1 MRHGRIILRS
11 GREKPVRNRHPW
23 VFSGA
28 IDRIEGDPKPG
39 DIVDIAAGDGEFLAR
54 GYWNPRSQIQAR
66 ILSWFDEPID
76 EEWWSRMLRRAIE
89 ARAPRSGREYACRL
103 VNAENDFL
111 PGLVV
116 DRYGDWLVL
125 QALTLGIDQRKT
137 QIAAALAS
145 LLSAR
150 GIYERSDVDVRQKE
164 GLQPVS
170 GLLRGE
176 EPPPL
181 IAIEEDGIKLLVDI
195 RHGHKTG
202 LYLDQRQNR
211 SLLANLI
218 KAENGFNAPRV
229 LNLFS
234 YTGGFGLHALAAG
247 AGSVTHAD
255 ASREALSL
263 AEQATAL
270 NNLPSDRSEFVQ
282 VDVFQLVRHYA
293 QQGEQFDI
301 IICDPPKFAH
311 SAGQIDRA
319 TRGYRDLNLHCFRL
333 LRPGG
338 LLMTF
343 SCSGA
348 IDADLFQ
355 KVVFGALIDSMP
367 TGAGRDAQILCHLG
381 PASDHPTALTFP
393 EGHYLKGL
401 LLRVY

>member
-1 MRHGRIILRS
+1 MRRSRIVLRS

-28 IDRIEGDPKPG
+28 IDRVEGDPQPG

-54 GYWNPRSQIQAR
+54 GYWNPHSQIRAR
-66 ILSWFDEPID
+66 ILSWHDEAID
-76 EEWWSRMLRRAIE
+76 DEWWSRMLRRAVE
-89 ARAPRSGREYACRL
+89 ARGPRLNEMHACRL

-125 QALTLGIDQRKT
+125 QALTLGIDQRKA
-137 QIAAALAS
+137 QIAAALAN
-145 LLSAR
+145 LLPVR

-164 GLQPVS
+164 GLRPVS

-176 EPPPL
+176 EPPSL
-181 IAIEEDGIKLLVDI
+181 IAIDEGGIRLFVDI
-195 RHGHKTG
+195 RRGHKTG
-202 LYLDQRQNR
+202 FYLDQRQNR
-211 SLLANLI
+211 SLLASLI
-218 KAENGFNAPRV
+218 KAGASACAPRV

-247 AGSVTHAD
+247 AGSVIHVD
-255 ASREALSL
+255 ASREALAL
-263 AEQATAL
+263 AEQSTAS
-270 NNLPSDRSEFVQ
+270 NDLPPDRSEFVQ
-282 VDVFQLVRHYA
+282 ADVFQLVRHYE
-293 QQGEQFDI
+293 QQGELFDI

-355 KVVFGALIDSMP
+355 KVVFGALIDSAP
-367 TGAGRDAQILCHLG
+367 ASAGRDAQILRRLG

-401 LLRVY
+401 LLRVF

>member
-1 MRHGRIILRS
+1 MRHSRIILRS

-28 IDRIEGDPKPG
+28 IDRIEGAPQPG
-39 DIVDIAAGDGEFLAR
+39 DIVDIAAEDGKFLAR
-54 GYWNPRSQIQAR
+54 GYWNPHSQIQAR
-66 ILSWFDEPID
+66 ILSWHDEAID
-76 EEWWSRMLRRAIE
+76 DEWWLRMLRRAIE
-89 ARAPRSGREYACRL
+89 ARGPGPNEARACRL
-103 VNAENDFL
+103 VNAESDFL

-125 QALTLGIDQRKT
+125 QALTLGIDQRKA

-145 LLSAR
+145 LLPSR

-164 GLQPVS
+164 GLRPVS
-170 GLLRGE
+170 GLISGE
-176 EPPPL
+176 DPPRL
-181 IAIEEDGIKLLVDI
+181 IAINEDGITLLVDI

-211 SLLANLI
+211 GLLADLI
-218 KAENGFNAPRV
+218 KAGTSCDAPRV

-255 ASREALSL
+255 ASREALTL
-263 AEQATAL
+263 AEQATAS
-270 NNLPSDRSEFVQ
+270 NDLPADRSEFVQ
-282 VDVFQLVRHYA
+282 ADVFQLVRHYE

-338 LLMTF
+338 LLLTF

-367 TGAGRDAQILCHLG
+367 AGAGRDAQILCRLG